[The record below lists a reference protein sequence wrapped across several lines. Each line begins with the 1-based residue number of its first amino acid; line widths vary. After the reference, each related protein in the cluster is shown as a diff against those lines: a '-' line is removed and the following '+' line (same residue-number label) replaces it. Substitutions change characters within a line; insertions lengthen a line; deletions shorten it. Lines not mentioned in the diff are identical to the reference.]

1 MSLCFLGNI
10 LWVWFLQFA
19 CCVHWRFVCCGGM
32 WGVLGWCGLVEEVDV
47 VYAVGGEVDGAGSG
61 LGGDSVC
68 VCEVL
73 VDGYHNYFG
82 VSCLF
87 YVSQEIF

>member
-1 MSLCFLGNI
+1 
-10 LWVWFLQFA
+10 
-19 CCVHWRFVCCGGM
+19 M

-47 VYAVGGEVDGAGSG
+47 VDAVGGEVDGAGSG

-73 VDGYHNYFG
+73 VDGGEAGGDDDGSMFL
-82 VSCLF
+82 LF
-87 YVSQEIF
+87 DVEVVVVAADEEV